1 MLRGSFGRGSRKIH
15 ANAPEDLLAVAL
27 RERVSAPPQGGSIA
41 AACSVSA
48 VLTMALAGAHSLLL
62 RCSMYGR
69 WRSSLAASSLSS
81 EIAQS
86 AIALRLSQFCVR
98 WGTGLL
104 PPGRLTPCRSHLW
117 LNPTSHTT
125 TGSCGRLGLRRGHMV
140 RQRHRQADRCWI
152 DRLPGSLI
160 SAVVP
165 SQLSSFMDCC
175 PVRIALPA

>member
-1 MLRGSFGRGSRKIH
+1 MAATESVLRRNAGKPEFVVLRGSFGRGSRKIH

-62 RCSMYGR
+62 RCSMCGR

-81 EIAQS
+81 EIAHS

-104 PPGRLTPCRSHLW
+104 PPGR
-117 LNPTSHTT
+117 
-125 TGSCGRLGLRRGHMV
+125 
-140 RQRHRQADRCWI
+140 
-152 DRLPGSLI
+152 
-160 SAVVP
+160 
-165 SQLSSFMDCC
+165 
-175 PVRIALPA
+175 